1 MPARCRAVHA
11 LFRHAVILS
20 CSQFAF
26 SDVSSYETTCHQ
38 WFQSPNVCRRP
49 NNVQELKE
57 HFAKEEITDKKVLR
71 VTQKTGT
78 LLRNVVHFEGDEL
91 SE

>member
-1 MPARCRAVHA
+1 M
-11 LFRHAVILS
+11 
-20 CSQFAF
+20 
-26 SDVSSYETTCHQ
+26 
-38 WFQSPNVCRRP
+38 CRRP